1 MVFCRK
7 PLTRQN
13 IGSLNTT
20 DCFIMLGHIGVLIG
34 SGAENLDHFR
44 FTHMTPCSLLGQVV
58 EICLVHELLVL
69 GHLVQLNANCLLLVR
84 VLLDQHFHV
93 YPLCFQ

>member
-1 MVFCRK
+1 MVLCRK

-20 DCFIMLGHIGVLIG
+20 DRFIMLGHIGVLIG

-44 FTHMTPCSLLGQVV
+44 LTHMTPCSLLGQVV
-58 EICLVHELLVL
+58 EIRLVHELLVL
-69 GHLVQLNANCLLLVR
+69 GHLVQLDADSFLLVGMLTNKY
-84 VLLDQHFHV
+84 VLVDA
-93 YPLCFQ
+93 LCL

>member
-20 DCFIMLGHIGVLIG
+20 DCFIMLRHIGVLIG

-69 GHLVQLNANCLLLVR
+69 GHLVQLNANGFLLVPMLTDKD
-84 VLLDQHFHV
+84 VLVDS
-93 YPLCFQ
+93 LCLQ